1 MLAGYFRERS
11 EPSGRETLTFR
22 LGQCE
27 ICGNTPLYTLRS
39 SFLWMER
46 LLVQR
51 ANVSIHKRKHPR
63 ASSKGLRPASFKLSP
78 IFLPT
83 FDVTVDL

>member
-1 MLAGYFRERS
+1 MALVKIPYFRERS

-51 ANVSIHKRKHPR
+51 KRFHPQKKTPAR
-63 ASSKGLRPASFKLSP
+63 QFKGSPAGIFQALTHLSTN
-78 IFLPT
+78 I
-83 FDVTVDL
+83 